1 VKAPLDPY
9 APPQADVAPIPAPA
23 AVGVRVRLYSP
34 TQVGVASLLGSA
46 VAGGILIGLNER
58 ALGNP
63 SPFLKP
69 LFVSGGIVLAVLLI
83 GQLLPESFPTFVFG
97 LAQFFAMKAY
107 VDATQA
113 ATFREHVEAGGLRG
127 SNWKVLAAVL
137 GASVVVLSF
146 SLALVFII
154 DGGF

>member
-1 VKAPLDPY
+1 MKAPLDPY
-9 APPQADVAPIPAPA
+9 APPQADVAPIPA

-34 TQVGVASLLGSA
+34 TQVAVASLLGSS

-58 ALGNP
+58 ALGNA

-69 LFVSGGIVLAVLLI
+69 LVVSGGIVLAILLI

-97 LAQFFAMKAY
+97 LAQFFAMKVY
-107 VDATQA
+107 VDATQGT
-113 ATFREHVEAGGLRG
+113 TFREHVEAGGLRG
-127 SNWKVLAAVL
+127 SNWKVFAAVL
-137 GASVVVLSF
+137 GGAAVVLSF
-146 SLALVFII
+146 SLALVFFI